1 MCEGWA
7 MTYYIYKRK
16 SGGAV
21 YLVEWQFDQSRAN
34 ERAKVLRE
42 NLGPRGFDIIIRA
55 I

>member
-42 NLGPRGFDIIIRA
+42 NLGTRGFDIIIRA

>member
-1 MCEGWA
+1 

-34 ERAKVLRE
+34 ERAKVLKE
-42 NLGPRGFDIIIRA
+42 NLGPRGFDIFIRA